1 MVDILKEHFVL
12 AVVDARHER
21 RREDWAG
28 DIVRKT
34 RCVTFTAA
42 GQKSVIT
49 ASGKSLGNVHNLK
62 SLDNV
67 WKTWQA
73 LPESERKPGAV
84 KVGDQRPIDR
94 AVEPPNGALVLRT
107 YTRQLERNDDGTL
120 RYTEPEDY
128 PEPEPDGTRSGSP
141 RRQAARFREAGH
153 DFMWIPQSEWQ
164 ALIPKNPKEGDSGPV
179 PLTLKLR
186 VLRHHLDPE
195 RGLGEAQ
202 WFTRATAD
210 DGELNWIVESVSP
223 QEVRLRLEGHAKL
236 RRDGGRLGPTE
247 YKPALLGYV
256 TYDLQKATISDFK
269 MIALGDVLNTP
280 RGVRPGW
287 HPLGITFEL
296 VAEPTA
302 AERVVPRGGRD
313 NVQRYLEIET
323 R

>member
-1 MVDILKEHFVL
+1 MVDFLEEHFVL

-67 WKTWQA
+67 WQAWQA

-84 KVGDQRPIDR
+84 KVGDDRPIES
-94 AVEPPNGALVLRT
+94 AFEPPKGALVLRT

-153 DFMWIPQSEWQ
+153 DFMWIPQAEWQ
-164 ALIPKNPKEGDSGPV
+164 ALIPKNPKEGNSGPV

-223 QEVRLRLEGHAKL
+223 QQVRLRLEGHAKL
-236 RRDGGRLGPTE
+236 QRDGGRLGPTE
-247 YKPALLGYV
+247 YQPALLGYI
-256 TYDLQKATISDFK
+256 TYDVQKKSLTNFK

-280 RGVRPGW
+280 RGIRPGW
-287 HPLGITFEL
+287 HPLGIAFEL
-296 VAEPTA
+296 VTKPTA

-313 NVQRYLEIET
+313 DVERYLEIAT

>member
-1 MVDILKEHFVL
+1 MVEFLEDNFVL
-12 AVVDARHER
+12 ATVDARHER

-42 GQKSVIT
+42 GRKSVIA
-49 ASGKSLGNVHNLK
+49 ASGKSLGNVHNMR
-62 SLDNV
+62 SLEKV
-67 WKTWQA
+67 WKAWQA
-73 LPESERKPGAV
+73 LPESERAPGTV

-94 AVEPPNGALVLRT
+94 AHEPPKGALVLRT

-120 RYTEPEDY
+120 RYTGPEDY
-128 PEPEPDGTRSGSP
+128 PEPEPAGTRSGSP

-153 DFMWIPQSEWQ
+153 DFMWMPESEWR
-164 ALIPKNPKEGDSGPV
+164 ALIHKNPRVGDSGPV

-186 VLRHHLDPE
+186 VLRYHLDPE

-202 WFTRATAD
+202 WFTRATPG
-210 DGELNWIVESVSP
+210 DGELDWIVESATRE
-223 QEVRLRLEGHAKL
+223 EVRLRLEGHAEL

-247 YKPALLGYV
+247 YQPALLGYV
-256 TYDLQKATISDFK
+256 TYDARKKNITDFK

-287 HPLGITFEL
+287 HPLGIAFEL
-296 VAEPTA
+296 VKKPTD

-313 NVQRYLEIET
+313 NVERYLDIEV